1 MFVISLRSRS
11 HSNARGFLQ
20 ELLVLVNFLPLM
32 HLMSQA
38 CFSVE
43 LEVWDP
49 DCYDRFQLSILPPA
63 FLKEAVEKEVMI
75 KAFGTSKCN

>member
-1 MFVISLRSRS
+1 
-11 HSNARGFLQ
+11 
-20 ELLVLVNFLPLM
+20 
-32 HLMSQA
+32 MSQA

-49 DCYDRFQLSILPPA
+49 DYYDRFQLSILPPA